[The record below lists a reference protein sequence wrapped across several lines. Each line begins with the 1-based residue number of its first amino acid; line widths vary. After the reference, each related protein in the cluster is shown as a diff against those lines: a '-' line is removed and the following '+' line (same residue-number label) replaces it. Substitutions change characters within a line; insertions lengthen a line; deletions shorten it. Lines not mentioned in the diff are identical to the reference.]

1 MTLGFSLKQDKFW
14 DCCSH
19 LNWADSRV
27 DLCSD
32 TFSYEVHIKFI
43 CSLCSQFFSHMF
55 SRIWFTCS
63 TPSFQSTADEKFRLF
78 VIIDCR
84 SGSGKIWEDLGRSGQ
99 FGHSL
104 RFMFPHEFTQSSAH
118 YRVLP
123 FGNFGTPFRC
133 RCSLSFKSLS
143 T

>member
-84 SGSGKIWEDLGRSGQ
+84 SGSGKIWEDLDNSDIACDSC
-99 FGHSL
+99 FHMSLPNLLHILECFPLEILEHPSDADVHS
-104 RFMFPHEFTQSSAH
+104 HSNH
-118 YRVLP
+118 
-123 FGNFGTPFRC
+123 
-133 RCSLSFKSLS
+133 
-143 T
+143 

>member
-43 CSLCSQFFSHMF
+43 CSLCSQFFLICSQGFGSPAARHL
-55 SRIWFTCS
+55 SRAPLTKS
-63 TPSFQSTADEKFRLF
+63 SASLSSSTAGADLGR
-78 VIIDCR
+78 
-84 SGSGKIWEDLGRSGQ
+84 SGKIWEDLDNSDIACDSC
-99 FGHSL
+99 FHMSLPNLLHIIECFPLEILEHPSDADVHS
-104 RFMFPHEFTQSSAH
+104 HSNH
-118 YRVLP
+118 
-123 FGNFGTPFRC
+123 
-133 RCSLSFKSLS
+133 
-143 T
+143 